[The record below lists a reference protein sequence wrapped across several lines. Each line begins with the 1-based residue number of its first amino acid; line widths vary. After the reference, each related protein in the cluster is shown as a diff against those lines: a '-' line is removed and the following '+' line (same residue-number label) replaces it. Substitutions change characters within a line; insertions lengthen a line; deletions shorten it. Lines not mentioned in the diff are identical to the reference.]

1 MALEVAGAV
10 RVLPITIMRKV
21 SSQTIIL
28 DLSKTLNSV
37 NHRKIL
43 FHLLNYGVDSQI
55 IIMSWIECFFLMS
68 QSGSPYGWNHFQ
80 SLWCA
85 FGSGSVLG
93 ALLFLL

>member
-43 FHLLNYGVDSQI
+43 FHLLNYEVDSQI
-55 IIMSWIECFFLMS
+55 IIMSWIECFFV
-68 QSGSPYGWNHFQ
+68 NV
-80 SLWCA
+80 A
-85 FGSGSVLG
+85 VR
-93 ALLFLL
+93 